1 MAKQINIQPLA
12 DKLRPNTIE
21 NLVGQTHLLSEN
33 GILLRVLEQEKIPS
47 MIFYGP
53 SGTGK
58 TTIAK
63 MLLNKENYFSEVISA
78 TSSGTPEL
86 KKIFD
91 LAKNRLKD
99 FGKSTILF
107 IDEIHCFR
115 KNQQDVLLPYIEDGT
130 IVLIGATTENP
141 SFELNTALLSRCR
154 IIIFKTLGDE
164 ALLAIAQK
172 AEEMENKKLPLTKEG
187 RNILVS
193 LSNGDARYLLNMCEE
208 LFSLEIKKTLTI
220 DELTAI
226 LQKRHANYDK
236 KNDNHYN
243 LISAFHKS
251 IRGSDVQASLYW
263 LARMLDGGEEA
274 HYILRRL
281 MNMAM
286 EDIGMADPQA
296 LVQVCSALTAFDLMG
311 FPGGNLA
318 LVQAT
323 VYCATAPK
331 SNAQYI
337 AMEAVFEDVK
347 KNNFQNP
354 PEHILNAPTQ
364 LMKSMGYGKGYIYD
378 HNTENCFSGQ
388 DYFPKDLKR
397 REYYIPNERGF
408 ERDIKKRLEYWNSL
422 REKLKNI
429 NPK

>member
-172 AEEMENKKLPLTKEG
+172 AEELENKKLPLTKEG